1 LNYICVDSSKARLVQ
16 HHKIIQ
22 KKVRID
28 KIIDRLNDND
38 DGVIVT
44 QPDLDSG
51 EFP

>member
-1 LNYICVDSSKARLVQ
+1 VRLVQ

-22 KKVRID
+22 KKARID

-38 DGVIVT
+38 DGVMTVIVT